1 MQARR
6 ARRLSSPCAIL
17 GRGMS
22 RLLVCTGHGLVRL
35 ERADGSWRRTALLDE
50 EPARCVAF
58 ADGRVLIGS
67 REGALLST
75 DDGASWRRADLPETD
90 VFSVAIGRDGTL
102 FAGTEP
108 SRLFRSRDGERWDE
122 LEALQ
127 GIPSRE
133 RWSFPPRPWTSHVR
147 WIAPDPHRAERLL
160 VGIELGGLM
169 YSDDGGESFT
179 DHRPGAERD
188 VHTLAW
194 HPRVEGRAYEA
205 GGGGA
210 AWSRDGGW
218 SWEPAEA
225 GRAHRYCWALAVDPE
240 EPERW
245 YVSAAHGPRQAHGGG
260 PAAAGLYRWEGAG
273 PWEPIGAGLPQPID
287 SMPYA
292 LGASSAGLFAGLADG
307 RLYQSADR
315 GESWEEL
322 PVRLD
327 SVVAMAVS

>member
-1 MQARR
+1 
-6 ARRLSSPCAIL
+6 
-17 GRGMS
+17 MS
-22 RLLVCTGHGLVRL
+22 RLLVCTGHGLVRV
-35 ERADGSWRRTALLDE
+35 ERKDGSWRSDALLEDVR
-50 EPARCVAF
+50 ARCVA
-58 ADGRVLIGS
+58 ARDGRLLVGS
-67 REGALLST
+67 R
-75 DDGASWRRADLPETD
+75 DGAVLSPDGGATWQRADLPESD
-90 VFSVAIGRDGTL
+90 VYSVAIGPDGTL
-102 FAGTEP
+102 YAGTEP
-108 SRLFRSRDGERWDE
+108 SRLFRSHDGGRWDE

-127 GIPSRE
+127 AIPSRE

-147 WIAPDPHRAERLL
+147 WIAPDPHRPERLL

-169 YSDDGGESFT
+169 YSDDGGETFT

-194 HPRVEGRAYEA
+194 HPRAQDRAYEA
-205 GGGGA
+205 AGGGA

-218 SWEPAEA
+218 SWEPADD
-225 GRAHRYCWALAVDPE
+225 GRAHRYCWALAVDPG

-292 LGASSAGLFAGLADG
+292 LASSSSGLFAALADG
-307 RLYQSADR
+307 RIYHSADR
-315 GESWEEL
+315 GEGWEEL
-322 PVRLD
+322 PVRVR
-327 SVVAMAVS
+327 SVAAMAVAEPS

>member
-1 MQARR
+1 M
-6 ARRLSSPCAIL
+6 SS
-17 GRGMS
+17 
-22 RLLVCTGHGLVRL
+22 LLVCTGRGLVRL
-35 ERADGSWRRTALLDE
+35 EGEDGSWRALTLLDDV
-50 EPARCVAF
+50 PARCVA
-58 ADGRVLIGS
+58 ARDGRLLVGS
-67 REGALLST
+67 R
-75 DDGASWRRADLPETD
+75 DGAVLSPDGGATWLRADLAESD
-90 VFSVAIGRDGTL
+90 VYSVAIGPDGTL
-102 FAGTEP
+102 YAGTEP
-108 SRLFRSRDGERWDE
+108 SRLFRSRDGEGWDE

-127 GIPSRE
+127 SIPSRD

-147 WIAPDPHRAERLL
+147 WIAPDPYRAERLL

-188 VHTLAW
+188 VHILAW
-194 HPRVEGRAYEA
+194 HPEAEDRAYEA
-205 GGGGA
+205 AGGGA

-218 SWEPAEA
+218 SWEAA
-225 GRAHRYCWALAVDPE
+225 DSGRAHRYCWALAVDPE

-273 PWEPIGAGLPQPID
+273 PWEAIGAGLPQPID

-292 LGASSAGLFAGLADG
+292 LGSSSTGLFAGLADG
-307 RLYQSADR
+307 RLYRSADR

-322 PVRLD
+322 PERVGA
-327 SVVAMAVS
+327 VVAMAVEDPS

>member
-1 MQARR
+1 
-6 ARRLSSPCAIL
+6 
-17 GRGMS
+17 MS
-22 RLLVCTGHGLVRL
+22 RLLVCTGDGLVRV
-35 ERADGSWRRTALLDE
+35 ERTDGSWRSDALLEE
-50 EPARCVAF
+50 EPARCVAVR
-58 ADGRVLIGS
+58 DGRLVAGG
-67 REGALLST
+67 RDGALVSS
-75 DDGASWRRADLPETD
+75 DGGASWARAELPETD
-90 VFSVAIGRDGTL
+90 VFSVAIGPDGTL

-108 SRLFRSRDGERWDE
+108 SRLFRSRDGERWEE

-127 GIPSRE
+127 AIPSRE

-169 YSDDGGESFT
+169 YSDDGGETFS

-194 HPRVEGRAYEA
+194 HPRAEGRAYEA
-205 GGGGA
+205 AGGGA

-218 SWEPAEA
+218 SWAEADA

-260 PAAAGLYRWEGAG
+260 PAAAGLYRWEGSG
-273 PWEPIGAGLPQPID
+273 PWESIGAGLPQPID

-292 LGASSAGLFAGLADG
+292 LGSSSAGLFAGLADG
-307 RLYQSADR
+307 RLYHSADR

-322 PVRLD
+322 PVRLS
-327 SVVAMAVS
+327 SVVAMTVS

>member
-1 MQARR
+1 
-6 ARRLSSPCAIL
+6 
-17 GRGMS
+17 MS
-22 RLLVCTGHGLVRL
+22 RILVCTRDGLVRL
-35 ERADGSWRRTALLDE
+35 ERAEGSWRTTTLLG
-50 EPARCVAF
+50 EPARCVA
-58 ADGRVLIGS
+58 AGDGHLLAGS
-67 REGALLST
+67 CDGVFMST

-90 VFSVAIGRDGTL
+90 VFSVAIGPDGTF

-108 SRLFRSRDGERWDE
+108 SRLFRSRDRERWDE

-127 GIPSRE
+127 SIPSRE

-147 WIAPDPHRAERLL
+147 WIAPDPHRSERLL

-169 YSDDGGESFT
+169 YSDDGGETFA

-194 HPRVEGRAYEA
+194 HPRAEARAY
-205 GGGGA
+205 
-210 AWSRDGGW
+210 
-218 SWEPAEA
+218 A
-225 GRAHRYCWALAVDPE
+225 GRAHRYCWALAVDPD

-307 RLYQSADR
+307 RLYHSADR
-315 GESWEEL
+315 GDSWEEL

-327 SVVAMAVS
+327 SVVAMTVF